1 MNFTIVFIQDIS
13 KSPRL
18 INEIER
24 ALNDILRLISKE
36 SSKEFIVV
44 VKDTIALKTIVPGDT
59 KNTILEYNIWWALLF
74 ALFGFMAKLAWF
86 ILNPESGIYPDLI
99 DGIVNTLESITNL
112 VINSEIS
119 KETAQ
124 LFLDALNQL
133 SNQLPGIIDFL
144 KNITINHNPIFE
156 DLANTLKNVV
166 LPMIEWLIKI
176 IIEYIRSR

>member
-59 KNTILEYNIWWALLF
+59 KNNILWALLF

-156 DLANTLKNVV
+156 DLANILKNVV

>member
-59 KNTILEYNIWWALLF
+59 KNTILEYNI
-74 ALFGFMAKLAWF
+74 
-86 ILNPESGIYPDLI
+86 
-99 DGIVNTLESITNL
+99 
-112 VINSEIS
+112 
-119 KETAQ
+119 
-124 LFLDALNQL
+124 
-133 SNQLPGIIDFL
+133 
-144 KNITINHNPIFE
+144 
-156 DLANTLKNVV
+156 
-166 LPMIEWLIKI
+166 
-176 IIEYIRSR
+176 